1 MHTSIILFVKI
12 ALPLFL
18 YITATVTEN
27 GKGNTSIK
35 KTILKREN
43 KQQTSGK
50 KSGDCIKVYHLN

>member
-12 ALPLFL
+12 ALSLFL
-18 YITATVTEN
+18 YITATVNEN

-50 KSGDCIKVYHLN
+50 KSGVCIKVYHLN

>member
-12 ALPLFL
+12 ALPLLL

-50 KSGDCIKVYHLN
+50 KSGVCIKVYHLN